1 MQVEFSA
8 QYVSDD
14 ELKMLSLSTL
24 NSSAADGFESTSLPA
39 YKIITEPSTDI
50 SGVSHFELE
59 VSRTLIRQVD
69 TMRVFSIVRGHSLS
83 SIKKDLISSL
93 SLRDDPVI
101 EMSPSWWPWLP
112 LIPFNI
118 SVEVK

>member
-8 QYVSDD
+8 QYVADD

-39 YKIITEPSTDI
+39 YKLITEPSTDI

-69 TMRVFSIVRGHSLS
+69 TMRVFSIVRGHPLS
-83 SIKKDLISSL
+83 SMKKELISSL
-93 SLRDDPVI
+93 SLRDDPAI
-101 EMSPSWWPWLP
+101 EMNPSWWPWLP